1 VESLYWSFEFSVE
14 VLLNQRPPITG
25 FNPLHVRQALYS
37 PIQKKRESKTMP
49 RTSRLCRHHLRFLAL
64 ALLISAAA
72 QAQTQ
77 RIQLAITAEIGNTSG
92 AQCGLSSAALATAL
106 DHPSAKNLI
115 LTEKDIVHWD
125 TDKGDI
131 TLPRDRFGDPWRI
144 QDHCF
149 VLTIDGKPVASG
161 MALSSHTARLT
172 RFPILQVIT
181 AGSTGD
187 LRNGVVL
194 RLTSGNEGG
203 AVRPIFRNEL
213 DTVLY
218 GINDAGNDTGP
229 TYSGR

>member
-1 VESLYWSFEFSVE
+1 
-14 VLLNQRPPITG
+14 
-25 FNPLHVRQALYS
+25 
-37 PIQKKRESKTMP
+37 MP
-49 RTSRLCRHHLRFLAL
+49 RTSRLCRRHLRLLAL
-64 ALLISAAA
+64 VLLISAATQA
-72 QAQTQ
+72 QAQRVQ
-77 RIQLAITAEIGNTSG
+77 IAITAQISNTSG
-92 AQCGLSSAALATAL
+92 AQCGLPSTVLATAL
-106 DHPSAKNLI
+106 DHPSPKYLI

-125 TDKGDI
+125 ADKGDMTI
-131 TLPRDRFGDPWRI
+131 PRDRFGDPWRI

-149 VLTIDGKPVASG
+149 VLAIDGKPVASG

-181 AGSTGD
+181 SSGD
-187 LRNGVVL
+187 LRSEVVL

-218 GINDAGNDTGP
+218 GINDAGNDTSP